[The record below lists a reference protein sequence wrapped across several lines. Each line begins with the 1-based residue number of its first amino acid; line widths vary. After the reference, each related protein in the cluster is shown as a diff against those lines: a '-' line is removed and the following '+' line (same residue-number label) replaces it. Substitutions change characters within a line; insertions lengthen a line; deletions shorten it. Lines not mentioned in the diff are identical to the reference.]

1 MHGPAIG
8 ELRLSLNSTVIFQA
22 VGEQGPNWTQAQV
35 SINGTDSKVY
45 IYLQTLI
52 KGLHFNKP
60 EGTVEIV
67 ETSKHGNKYI
77 QIRLKTLLVKLQN
90 EIKS

>member
-22 VGEQGPNWTQAQV
+22 VGEQGPNWTQLQAQV
-35 SINGTDSKVY
+35 SINGTDNKVY

-52 KGLHFNKP
+52 KASTSSPKGL
-60 EGTVEIV
+60 
-67 ETSKHGNKYI
+67 
-77 QIRLKTLLVKLQN
+77 LK
-90 EIKS
+90 S